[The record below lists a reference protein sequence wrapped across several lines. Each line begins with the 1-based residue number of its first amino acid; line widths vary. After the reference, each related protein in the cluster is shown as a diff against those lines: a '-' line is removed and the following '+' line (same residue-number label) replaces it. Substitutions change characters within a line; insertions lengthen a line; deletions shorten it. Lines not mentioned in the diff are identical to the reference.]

1 MVTALFGFAVTASR
15 RATTPRLAQQQ
26 VRAAGAADV
35 GSSSV
40 EARLS
45 RLEGHLS
52 RLEPTMDRARRALDD
67 AERTLRGRTPVGP
80 DAEGAVDGFVSAAAV
95 LVRRQTRVASLIV

>member
-1 MVTALFGFAVTASR
+1 MVTALIGCAVTASR
-15 RATTPRLAQQQ
+15 RATTPRPAQQQ
-26 VRAAGAADV
+26 VRAAGAADA
-35 GSSSV
+35 GSSSM

-80 DAEGAVDGFVSAAAV
+80 DAEGAIDGFVSIAAV
-95 LVRRQTRVASLIV
+95 LVRRRQRVVSLMV